1 MMYRLVA
8 MTPLRIN
15 TLNMS
20 LAVGQAYECN
30 KTSYE
35 ANMELQALVR
45 QGGLKLS
52 LKESTL
58 VARAGLPKR
67 PSSATAPV
75 TKEVHHHH
83 HEGSVDMDALADLLI
98 DRLGGLLSKTQS
110 VQAPPT
116 QAPIQY
122 PQASQ
127 SIQYPNLGVV
137 LSDESL
143 VFIPSK
149 ILSETDK
156 KSEAPLASESQ
167 SLDSELSEALS
178 ALKALRKA
186 TKPTT

>member
-110 VQAPPT
+110 PPT

-122 PQASQ
+122 PQATP
-127 SIQYPNLGVV
+127 SIQYPNQGVV
-137 LSDESL
+137 LSEESL

-167 SLDSELSEALS
+167 SLDSKLSEALS